1 MTTARPVHLASLL
14 LTAVLLAGALAPA
27 AVSAQIPGV
36 GTLPGSVMP
45 DKSALLDQA
54 KKLVTDLTALKQ
66 NPKLPAAEAGKVDAM
81 IPKANAVSSELA
93 KPQVEP
99 SRLAQLAGQL
109 GDLQKQY
116 SSLLSLLK

>member
-1 MTTARPVHLASLL
+1 MTTARPNRSVSLL
-14 LTAVLLAGALAPA
+14 LTAALCAGALAPA
-27 AVSAQIPGV
+27 AASAQIPGI
-36 GTLPGSVMP
+36 GSMIP
-45 DKSALLDQA
+45 DKSALLEQA

-81 IPKANAVSSELA
+81 IPKANALSSELG

-109 GDLQKQY
+109 GDLQRQY
-116 SSLLSLLK
+116 GSLLSLLK